1 MSKITKMVDKS
12 SHRKDWIHT
21 QDYWFMMYLM
31 NKVDFDT
38 FYSAIVH
45 LTFDKIDTKQN
56 HLIDNVY
63 NPDFREKREYA
74 KIVGN
79 KNVKR

>member
-1 MSKITKMVDKS
+1 MSVGHTTE
-12 SHRKDWIHT
+12 KDFEAFIE
-21 QDYWFMMYLM
+21 
-31 NKVDFDT
+31 
-38 FYSAIVH
+38 
-45 LTFDKIDTKQN
+45 N
-56 HLIDNVY
+56 HLVDNVY